1 MTYEQTNHILFSPI
15 FVNYLLIL
23 LIQYRLDFI
32 VSECQSISMK
42 TQEMPYFALAPVAIL
57 LAVLLSGCSFF
68 ISSATLEMADN
79 LSQTI
84 LNSNDLETV
93 EAGAPAY
100 LLMLDSMLERNP
112 EDEPL
117 LRTAANI
124 YTAYA
129 DVFVQNGD
137 RAKKMTD
144 KSLDYALRAVCVHDS
159 SFCSIRSINFKDF
172 KHQISQCRPKDVPA
186 LFTLG
191 SSWAAWI
198 RSHRDDWNAVA
209 EIARVEAV
217 MQRVV
222 EIDEFYQG
230 GAAHVYLGIL
240 ASFLPPALGGR
251 LDVGRQHFERALE
264 ISGQKNLMI
273 KVLYANQYARMAYDR
288 DLHDRLLH
296 EVIAAEPNV
305 PGYVLSNTLAQQ
317 KAQEL
322 LDSADEYF

>member
-1 MTYEQTNHILFSPI
+1 M
-15 FVNYLLIL
+15 
-23 LIQYRLDFI
+23 
-32 VSECQSISMK
+32 SECQVMRMK
-42 TQEMPYFALAPVAIL
+42 THGMYCSALPTVVFLFIM
-57 LAVLLSGCSFF
+57 LLSGCSFF
-68 ISSATLEMADN
+68 ISSAALEMTAN

-84 LNSNDLETV
+84 SNSNDLKTV

-100 LLMLDSMLERNP
+100 LLMLDSLLASNP
-112 EDEPL
+112 DDGPL
-117 LRTAANI
+117 LRAGASI

-129 DVFVQNGD
+129 DVFVKNED

-144 KSLDYALRAVCVHDS
+144 KSLDYALRAACAYDS
-159 SFCSIRSINFKDF
+159 SFCSFRSISFEDF
-172 KHQISQCRPKDVPA
+172 KQQILKCSLKDVPA

-198 RSHRDDWNAVA
+198 RSHRNDWNAVA
-209 EIARVEAV
+209 EIARVETI
-217 MQRVV
+217 MQRIV
-222 EIDEFYQG
+222 EIDERYQD

-264 ISGQKNLMI
+264 ISGEKNLMS
-273 KVLYANQYARMAYDR
+273 KVVYARHYARMAYDR
-288 DLHDRLLH
+288 DLHDRLLN
-296 EVIAAEPNV
+296 EVVGAEPNV

-317 KAQEL
+317 QAKEL

>member
-1 MTYEQTNHILFSPI
+1 MRMKKQEIQYFVLPSVIL
-15 FVNYLLIL
+15 LLI
-23 LIQYRLDFI
+23 
-32 VSECQSISMK
+32 
-42 TQEMPYFALAPVAIL
+42 IL
-57 LAVLLSGCSFF
+57 VSGCSFF
-68 ISSATLEMADN
+68 ISSAALDMTEN

-100 LLMLDSMLERNP
+100 LLMLDSLLEGNP
-112 EDEPL
+112 DDESL
-117 LRTAANI
+117 LRAAANI

-129 DVFVQNGD
+129 DVFVKNED

-144 KSLDYALRAVCVHDS
+144 KSLGYALRAACVHNS
-159 SFCSIRSINFKDF
+159 SFCSFRSTSYEDF
-172 KHQISQCRPKDVPA
+172 LHQLSKSRHRDVPT

-198 RSHRDDWNAVA
+198 RSHRNDWNAVA
-209 EIARVEAV
+209 EIARVEAI

-222 EIDEFYQG
+222 EIDERYQD

-264 ISGQKNLMI
+264 ISGHKNLMT
-273 KVLYANQYARMAYDR
+273 KVVYARQYARMAYDR
-288 DLHDRLLH
+288 DLHDRLLN
-296 EVIAAEPNV
+296 EVLGAEPNI
-305 PGYVLSNTLAQQ
+305 PGYVLTNTLAQQ
-317 KAQEL
+317 KAKEL

>member
-1 MTYEQTNHILFSPI
+1 M
-15 FVNYLLIL
+15 
-23 LIQYRLDFI
+23 
-32 VSECQSISMK
+32 SECQVMRMK
-42 TQEMPYFALAPVAIL
+42 KRDIQYFVLPSVIL
-57 LAVLLSGCSFF
+57 LLIMLMSGCSFF
-68 ISSATLEMADN
+68 ISSAALDMTEN

-100 LLMLDSMLERNP
+100 LLMLDSLLEGNP
-112 EDEPL
+112 DDETL
-117 LRTAANI
+117 LRAAANI

-129 DVFVQNGD
+129 DVFVKNEG

-144 KSLDYALRAVCVHDS
+144 KSLDYALRAACVHEA
-159 SFCSIRSINFKDF
+159 SFCLSRSRNFQDF
-172 KHQISQCRPKDVPA
+172 KHQLSKSRLKDVPT

-198 RSHRDDWNAVA
+198 RSHRNDWNAVA
-209 EIARVEAV
+209 EIARVEAI

-222 EIDEFYQG
+222 EIDERYQD

-251 LDVGRQHFERALE
+251 LDDGRQHFERALE
-264 ISGQKNLMI
+264 ISGQKNLMT
-273 KVLYANQYARMAYDR
+273 KVVYARQYARMAYDR
-288 DLHDRLLH
+288 DLHDRLLN
-296 EVIAAEPNV
+296 EVLGAEPNI

-317 KAQEL
+317 KAKEL